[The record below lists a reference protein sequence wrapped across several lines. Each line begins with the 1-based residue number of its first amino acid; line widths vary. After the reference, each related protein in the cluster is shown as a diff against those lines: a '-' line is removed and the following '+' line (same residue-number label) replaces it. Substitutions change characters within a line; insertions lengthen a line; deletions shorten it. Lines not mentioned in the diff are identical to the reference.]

1 MATAT
6 RITPTRLIASG
17 TLAQIVLLLLSL
29 GGVAG
34 AWWGGDRMPGFVLR
48 LWALL
53 PIRVPPAPIAALAV
67 VVLTLA
73 AARAAGRRRGRRQVE
88 RQRVL
93 AQGAQQGRAALLE
106 EVRIVVH
113 GHLKPYVVEI
123 AYHLAAVRAAT
134 DPRQQE
140 LLLRE
145 LDESVQQLRA
155 QVLRLHGQ
163 VAQPIG
169 EHATALPNDLEHTLR
184 EVTWNFRSLLPRVT
198 LEVMGARRA
207 LPQRAVVALELLLY
221 NALTNAHTHAQA
233 RLVQVRL
240 HYELDMVTLAVS
252 DDGRGFEVGQTR
264 AHMQGR
270 GLHDLERIASELGS
284 CVEIFSI
291 VGQGSEITM
300 RLPLP
305 RPTLGWAAP
314 RVAPEHDKE
323 VIDER
328 TDTTAPAL
336 GARDGWGGGD
346 AAADAITTA
355 HPGGRRHRD
364 RA

>member
-1 MATAT
+1 MATAAG
-6 RITPTRLIASG
+6 ITHTRLIASG
-17 TLAQIVLLLLSL
+17 ALAQIVLLLLSL
-29 GGVAG
+29 GGAAG
-34 AWWGGDRMPGFVLR
+34 AWWGSDHVRRLILP

-53 PIRVPPAPIAALAV
+53 ARAPTAPIAALAV
-67 VVLTLA
+67 FALTLA
-73 AARAAGRRRGRRQVE
+73 VARAAPRRRRRQ
-88 RQRVL
+88 RAARHLAL

-106 EVRIVVH
+106 EVRIIVH

-134 DPRQQE
+134 DPGQQE

-145 LDESVQQLRA
+145 LDQSVQQLRA

-169 EHATALPNDLEHTLR
+169 EHATALPNDLERTLR

-198 LEVMGARRA
+198 LEVAGAPRA

-240 HYELDMVTLAVS
+240 HYELDIVRLAVS
-252 DDGRGFEVGQTR
+252 DDGCGFDVAQTR
-264 AHMQGR
+264 TRARGR
-270 GLHDLERIASELGS
+270 GLHDLERTAAALGGH
-284 CVEIFSI
+284 VEIFSI
-291 VGQGSEITM
+291 VGQGSEISM

-305 RPTLGWAAP
+305 RPTLGWAAV
-314 RVAPEHDKE
+314 RVPAEYDKE

-328 TDTTAPAL
+328 T
-336 GARDGWGGGD
+336 
-346 AAADAITTA
+346 
-355 HPGGRRHRD
+355 
-364 RA
+364 